1 MPFTTETA
9 KEAGSLSSR
18 KGTPNKTT
26 EEIRERFQFLISDN
40 LEKLQEDLTAL
51 DPDKRLKYIIELSK
65 FVIPTLKATDIT
77 ATGEMPQYIINL
89 GSGIK
94 PPDKDAI

>member
-1 MPFTTETA
+1 MANTTGKKFGGRE
-9 KEAGSLSSR
+9 

-26 EEIRERFQFLISDN
+26 EEIRERFQLLISDN
-40 LEKLQEDLTAL
+40 LEKLQEDLEAL

-77 ATGEMPQYIINL
+77 ATGELPQFIINL
-89 GSGIK
+89 GGGVN
-94 PPDKDAI
+94 PEEDEKDAI